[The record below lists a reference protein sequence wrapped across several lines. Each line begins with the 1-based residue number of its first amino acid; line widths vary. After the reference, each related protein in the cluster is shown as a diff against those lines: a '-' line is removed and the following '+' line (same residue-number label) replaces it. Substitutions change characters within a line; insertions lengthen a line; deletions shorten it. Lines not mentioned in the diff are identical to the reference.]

1 MSSNFFKS
9 SAVIQEKKVRIIN
22 SNDIVAKQLEKISD
36 FVRDDSSEAF
46 RDAFAEGISA
56 SEVAVLLE
64 DDIPANENGFSGL
77 SENGER
83 KSDIKMQSVA
93 ASDLLQQANEDARKI
108 RENALI
114 EAEAIKIE
122 AFDKAR
128 NEGFAAGLAQ
138 GNAQVEQQK
147 KELEALR
154 KELEEEYRMKVE
166 EIEPRLVDV
175 ISGVYEHVFKVD
187 LSEQSEIVI
196 HLINSTLLKLEGVR
210 NFLLHVSKEDYPYIS
225 MQKKT
230 LIAGTAITQDNVE
243 IIEDFSMKKGQC
255 LIETD
260 GGIFDCGFGTHLERL
275 RKELILLSYEH
286 Q

>member
-9 SAVIQEKKVRIIN
+9 SSVIQEKKVRIIN
-22 SNDIVAKQLEKISD
+22 SNDIVAKQLENISNYVKND
-36 FVRDDSSEAF
+36 GAEGI

-56 SEVAVLLE
+56 KEVAVLLE
-64 DDIPANENGFSGL
+64 DDNVAVEGTSFAPAD
-77 SENGER
+77 GER
-83 KSDIKMQSVA
+83 KTDVKMQSMM
-93 ASDLLQQANEDARKI
+93 ASDVLQQANEDARQI
-108 RENALI
+108 RENALQ

-128 NEGFAAGLAQ
+128 EEGFAAGVAQ
-138 GNAQVEQQK
+138 GNAELEQQK
-147 KELEALR
+147 QEIERLR
-154 KELEEEYRMKVE
+154 AELEEEYRLKME
-166 EIEPRLVDV
+166 EVEPRLVEV
-175 ISGVYEHVFKVD
+175 ISGVYEHIFKVD
-187 LSEQSEIVI
+187 LAEQSEIAI
-196 HLINSTLLKLEGVR
+196 HLVNSTLMKLEGVR
-210 NFLLHVSKEDYPYIS
+210 SFLLHVSKEDYPYVS
-225 MQKKT
+225 MQKKS
-230 LIAGTAITQDNVE
+230 LIAGTAISQDNIE

>member
-9 SAVIQEKKVRIIN
+9 SSVIQEKKVRIIN
-22 SNDIVAKQLEKISD
+22 SNDIVAKQLENISNYVKND
-36 FVRDDSSEAF
+36 GAEGI

-56 SEVAVLLE
+56 KEVAVLLE
-64 DDIPANENGFSGL
+64 DDNASVEGTGFISAD
-77 SENGER
+77 GES
-83 KSDIKMQSVA
+83 KTDVKMQSRI
-93 ASDLLQQANEDARKI
+93 ASDVLQQANEDARQI
-108 RENALI
+108 RENALQ

-128 NEGFAAGLAQ
+128 EEGFAAGVAQ
-138 GNAQVEQQK
+138 GNAELEQQK
-147 KELEALR
+147 REIERLR
-154 KELEEEYRMKVE
+154 AELEEEYRLKIE
-166 EIEPRLVDV
+166 EIEPRLVEV
-175 ISGVYEHVFKVD
+175 ISGVYEHIFKVD
-187 LSEQSEIVI
+187 LAEQSEIAI
-196 HLINSTLLKLEGVR
+196 HLVNSTLMKLEGVR
-210 NFLLHVSKEDYPYIS
+210 SFLLHVSKEDYPYVS
-225 MQKKT
+225 MQKKS
-230 LIAGTAITQDNVE
+230 LIAGTAISQDNVE

>member
-9 SAVIQEKKVRIIN
+9 SSVIQEKEVRIIK
-22 SNDIVAKQLEKISD
+22 SNDIVAKQLENISN
-36 FVRDDSSEAF
+36 FIRNESAEGI

-56 SEVAVLLE
+56 KEVAVLLE
-64 DDIPANENGFSGL
+64 DDNVADESVVFAPSD
-77 SENGER
+77 GEH
-83 KSDIKMQSVA
+83 KMDVKMQSQM
-93 ASDLLQQANEDARKI
+93 ASEILQQANEDARQI
-108 RENALI
+108 REKALQ

-128 NEGFAAGLAQ
+128 EEGFAAGVAQ
-138 GNAQVEQQK
+138 GNA
-147 KELEALR
+147 ELELQKQEMERLR
-154 KELEEEYRMKVE
+154 AELEEEYRLKME
-166 EIEPRLVDV
+166 EIEPRLVEV
-175 ISGVYEHVFKVD
+175 ISGVYEHIFKVD
-187 LSEQSEIVI
+187 LQEQSEIAI
-196 HLINSTLLKLEGVR
+196 HLVNSTLMKLEGVR
-210 NFLLHVSKEDYPYIS
+210 SFLLHVSKEDYPYVS
-225 MQKKT
+225 MQKKS
-230 LIAGTAITQDNVE
+230 LIAGTAISQDNVE